1 VPAELVELHDTIR
14 AYRNTTV
21 AHSQSELVTTWPVV
35 LLDRQSGKHSVVG
48 GTISQGL
55 PSALAED
62 FSRLVEAMLEVL
74 DVLIDEVRA
83 RLQSEANRIEMGSVP
98 SGWQGLLS
106 APHTEFN
113 PRTRRREYPVSQT
126 LYASITS
133 TEQPPEH

>member
-1 VPAELVELHDTIR
+1 M
-14 AYRNTTV
+14 
-21 AHSQSELVTTWPVV
+21 
-35 LLDRQSGKHSVVG
+35 LDREHGRRSAVA
-48 GTISQGL
+48 GTLGQGL
-55 PSALAED
+55 PSVLVED

-74 DVLIDEVRA
+74 DALIDEVRA